1 MKQRIAFALAVALMA
16 VLSTTELYPITGD
29 EALAKF
35 RGRMLGIGKLSGVIS
50 WSTGSGQ
57 SLAGTF
63 KYMAP
68 DKIYVKF
75 SNPSGKILVSNGRK
89 LWVYSPS
96 SSICGVQDLAAGSS
110 SGGIAGMTADYRAI
124 VTSQSS
130 DGYTIKLKN
139 SDKAYPEIIL
149 RVDSSFFLKRAI
161 FKDKDGDGFSFT
173 LSNVNFSPAVMPS
186 LFNFN
191 VPSNAQTVKN
201 PLNIK

>member
-1 MKQRIAFALAVALMA
+1 MIKRIITVLAVSAMTLPCT
-16 VLSTTELYPITGD
+16 LPLYSITGD

-35 RGRMLGIGKLSGVIS
+35 RGRMMGIGKLSGVIS
-50 WSTGSGQ
+50 WSSGSGQ
-57 SLAGTF
+57 ALAGTF

-96 SSICGVQDLAAGSS
+96 SSICGVQDLAQGSS

-124 VTSQSS
+124 VTSQGG

-139 SDKAYPEIIL
+139 AEKAYPEIIL
-149 RVDSSFFLKRAI
+149 RVDSTFFLKRAI
-161 FKDKDGDGFSFT
+161 FKDREGDGFSFT

-191 VPSNAQTVKN
+191 VPSNAQSVKN

>member
-1 MKQRIAFALAVALMA
+1 MKQRGIIALAVAGMA
-16 VLSTTELYPITGD
+16 LLTATDSYPVTGD

-35 RGRMLGIGKLSGVIS
+35 RGRMLGVGKMSGVIS

-57 SLAGTF
+57 ALSGTF

-75 SNPSGKILVSNGRK
+75 SNPSGKVLVSNGRK

-124 VTSQSS
+124 VTGQGP

-161 FKDKDGDGFSFT
+161 FKDKDGDGFSFSLT
-173 LSNVNFSPAVMPS
+173 NVNFTPAVMPS